1 VTEQDDT
8 KRVATVDIRQAT
20 PVDVPELAALGSRT
34 FAAAFAG
41 RVGDDALAQY
51 LASAFSESR
60 VASELTA
67 PGSVFLLA
75 RDGVAPVGYA
85 RVLADEPHASVPSR
99 KAIRIVRIYVEHDRL
114 GTGLGAAL
122 MSAVV
127 SEARHMGGDALWLR
141 VWQQNHRA
149 IRFYERVGFFTCA
162 TLEFEM
168 MGSPKTD
175 LVMWRS
181 LA

>member
-1 VTEQDDT
+1 MERDDT
-8 KRVATVDIRQAT
+8 KRATVDVRHAT
-20 PVDVPELAALGSRT
+20 PADVPELAALGVRT

-51 LASAFSESR
+51 LASAFSEAQI
-60 VASELTA
+60 ASELAA
-67 PGSVFLLA
+67 PGSVFLIA
-75 RDGVAPVGYA
+75 RDGDTPVGYA

-122 MSAVV
+122 MNAVV

-141 VWQQNHRA
+141 VWEKNHRA
-149 IRFYERVGFFTCA
+149 IRFYERAGFRTCA